1 MSNKLP
7 PLASLRAFEAAARH
21 LSFTR
26 AAEDLLVTPGAVS
39 QQVKQLEDWLGVAL
53 FRRLPKG
60 VLLTDAGQLYGGELR
75 DVFSR
80 LALASERVRRYAAS
94 PVLTI
99 STSPSLAA
107 RWLIPRLGEFRA
119 RHADI
124 DVRIEVN
131 PAPTDFARENVDV
144 AIRHGPGPSWP
155 GLQADLLFPTVLFPV
170 CSPLLAETG
179 PPLRVPADLAHVT
192 LLHEDPWF
200 DALGRIQDLTWSAW
214 LAAVGAGGVDASR
227 GLHFAQ
233 THMSLQAALAGQGVA
248 LGTQLLAGE
257 DLRAGRLVRPL
268 PQEVR
273 TEHSYWF
280 VCPEGAVTRPRI
292 AAFRAWLLEE
302 AARERNAAAAGCGGK
317 PAASRRGA
325 GRRKRA

>member
-1 MSNKLP
+1 MSAKLP

-21 LSFTR
+21 LSFAR

-39 QQVKQLEDWLGVAL
+39 QQVKQLEDWLGVPL

-75 DVFSR
+75 EVFAR
-80 LALASERVRRYAAS
+80 LAAASERVRRHAAA

-119 RHADI
+119 RHPDV

-144 AIRHGPGPSWP
+144 AIRQGPGPSWP
-155 GLQADLLFPTVLFPV
+155 GLHADLLFPHVLFPV
-170 CSPLLAETG
+170 CSPRLLEAG
-179 PPLRVPADLAHVT
+179 PPLRTPADLARFT
-192 LLHEDPWF
+192 LLHEDPWI
-200 DALGRIQDLTWSAW
+200 DSLGRLHDLTWGAW
-214 LAAVGAGGVDASR
+214 LAAVGAEQVDASR

-233 THMSLQAALAGQGVA
+233 AHMSLQAALAGQGVA
-248 LGTQLLAGE
+248 LGNQVLAGE

-268 PQEVR
+268 PQEAR
-273 TEHSYWF
+273 ADSSYWF
-280 VCPEGAVTRPRI
+280 VCPDGAVTRPRV
-292 AAFRAWLLEE
+292 AAFRTWLLEE
-302 AARERNAAAAGCGGK
+302 AARERRTLAARRAG
-317 PAASRRGA
+317 ARR
-325 GRRKRA
+325 RR

>member
-1 MSNKLP
+1 MPARLP

-21 LSFTR
+21 LSFAR

-75 DVFSR
+75 EAFAR
-80 LALASERVRRYAAS
+80 LAAASERVRRHGAS
-94 PVLTI
+94 PVLTA
-99 STSPSLAA
+99 SMSPSLAA
-107 RWLIPRLGEFRA
+107 RWLIPRLGGFRA
-119 RHADI
+119 RHPDV

-131 PAPTDFARENVDV
+131 PLPTDFARENVDL

-155 GLQADLLFPTVLFPV
+155 GLHADLLFPDVVFPV
-170 CSPLLAETG
+170 CSPRLLEQG
-179 PPLRVPADLAHVT
+179 PPLRAPSDLARFT
-192 LLHEDPWF
+192 LLHEDLWA
-200 DALGRIQDLTWSAW
+200 DSLGRLHDIGWGAW
-214 LAAVGAGGVDASR
+214 LAAVGAEGVDASR
-227 GLHFAQ
+227 GLRFAQ

-248 LGTQLLAGE
+248 LGNQVLAGD

-268 PQEVR
+268 PQQVTAES
-273 TEHSYWF
+273 SYWF
-280 VCPEGAVTRPRI
+280 VCPEGAVARPCV

-302 AARERNAAAAGCGGK
+302 AARERDGGTAAPPSAGEARDGGGGRK
-317 PAASRRGA
+317 ARR
-325 GRRKRA
+325 

>member
-1 MSNKLP
+1 MRNKLP

-21 LSFTR
+21 LSFAR

-75 DVFSR
+75 EVFAR
-80 LALASERVRRYAAS
+80 LAAASERVRRHATA

-119 RHADI
+119 RHPDI

-155 GLQADLLFPTVLFPV
+155 GLHADLLFTDVLFPV
-170 CSPLLAETG
+170 CSPRLLEAG
-179 PPLRVPADLAHVT
+179 PPLRAPADLAHFT
-192 LLHEDPWF
+192 LLHEDPWI
-200 DALGRIQDLTWSAW
+200 DSLGRLQDLTWGTW
-214 LAAVGAGGVDASR
+214 LAAMGAGDVDASR
-227 GLHFAQ
+227 GLHFSQ

-248 LGTQLLAGE
+248 LGSQLLAGE

-273 TEHSYWF
+273 GENSYWF
-280 VCPEGAVTRPRI
+280 VCPEDAVSRPRL

-302 AARERNAAAAGCGGK
+302 AARERRATVALRQR
-317 PAASRRGA
+317 PRRGA
-325 GRRKRA
+325 AGGAKA